1 MIECK
6 HEYVQTGRAGLGYF
20 KCKYCGRFITGERL
34 RELESALRCE
44 RDGLLEQLKV
54 VYDKAQEE

>member
-1 MIECK
+1 MGVLIECK

-34 RELESALRCE
+34 RELESAQRM
-44 RDGLLEQLKV
+44 RDKLL
-54 VYDKAQEE
+54 KADGWVRG

>member
-34 RELESALRCE
+34 RELESAQRM
-44 RDGLLEQLKV
+44 RDKLL
-54 VYDKAQEE
+54 KADGWVRG